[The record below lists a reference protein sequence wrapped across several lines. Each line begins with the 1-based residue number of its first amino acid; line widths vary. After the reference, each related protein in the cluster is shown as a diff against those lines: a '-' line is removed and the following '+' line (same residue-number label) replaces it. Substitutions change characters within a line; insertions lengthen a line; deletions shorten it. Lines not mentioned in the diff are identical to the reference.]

1 MKTHIYNALLCIAF
15 CTMWVVCL
23 LAYFDCL
30 TF

>member
-1 MKTHIYNALLCIAF
+1 MIKTLATLAGYAVIITTGVAL
-15 CTMWVVCL
+15 M